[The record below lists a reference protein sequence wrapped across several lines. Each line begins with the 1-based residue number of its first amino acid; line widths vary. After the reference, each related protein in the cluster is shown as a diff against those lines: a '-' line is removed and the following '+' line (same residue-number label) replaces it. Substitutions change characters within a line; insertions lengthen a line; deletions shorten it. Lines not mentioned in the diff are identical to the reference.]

1 MTTRS
6 ATIGPARTAWVGA
19 GRSAAAVPLAALAL
33 ASLWIAA
40 GAAGAAMA
48 APPALMQAVGVS
60 LIAGAGTGLGGM
72 AILAMRNS
80 AQRRFGVLVAASAG
94 IMLAAALFGL
104 LIPALDEARRLA
116 GGSAPA
122 WWPVAVGLVTG
133 AGALWL
139 GKRLVGEAEADGRAW
154 NAQRSWLVVSAI
166 ALHNVPEGLAVGA
179 SHAGGAGAGGTLA
192 LAIGLQNVPEGLIV
206 AAALLAIGHTPQAA
220 VLYAAATGLVE
231 PVAALFGGLA
241 VGLAPLM
248 LPASMA
254 FAAGAMLWVIG
265 AELIPASRRERDGR
279 RALVPLFAGF
289 AVMALLSQAL

>member
-1 MTTRS
+1 MTTRT
-6 ATIGPARTAWVGA
+6 ANIGNAGTAWSGA
-19 GRSAAAVPLAALAL
+19 GRLAAAVPLAAIAL
-33 ASLWIAA
+33 AGLWIAA
-40 GAAGAAMA
+40 GTAGAAMA
-48 APPALMQAVGVS
+48 ASPALMQAVGVA
-60 LIAGAGTGLGGM
+60 LIAGAGTSLGGM

-80 AQRRFGVLVAASAG
+80 AQRGFGVLVAASAG

-104 LIPALDEARRLA
+104 LIPALEEAGRLGTGA
-116 GGSAPA
+116 APA

-133 AGALWL
+133 AGVLWL
-139 GKRLVGEAEADGRAW
+139 GKRLVERTGPDSQAW

-179 SHAGGAGAGGTLA
+179 SHAGGAAAGGTLA

-206 AAALLAIGHTPQAA
+206 AAALLAVGRTPHAA
-220 VLYAAATGLVE
+220 VMYAAATGLVE

-265 AELIPASRRERDGR
+265 AELIPAFRRERGGR
-279 RALVPLFAGF
+279 RALIPLLAGF
-289 AVMALLSQAL
+289 AAMALLGHAL